1 MVISATCLKR
11 NSAFSL
17 IELLVVLMLLS
28 MLTTL
33 VIPNL
38 MRIYESV
45 RVRGDRDVLIDRI
58 NMLGQI
64 AYESG
69 RQIELKEVEGKIALT
84 EEIDIQFPTGW
95 SVEIPDAIIYGSN
108 GACSGGKIELFYE
121 EGSELNV
128 WLSSPHCQ
136 IKN

>member
-1 MVISATCLKR
+1 
-11 NSAFSL
+11 
-17 IELLVVLMLLS
+17 MLLS

-69 RQIELKEVEGKIALT
+69 TQIELKEVEGKIALT

-128 WLSSPHCQ
+128 SLSSPHCQ